1 MTASQENSIRLDA
14 EKAEIHQ
21 AENTM
26 IESHTAERFAHL
38 DEKKILRKMDM
49 RLIPMLT
56 LLYLLS
62 YLDRES
68 QTPFRRRVMN

>member
-1 MTASQENSIRLDA
+1 MTASPENSIRLEA

-26 IESHTAERFAHL
+26 VDSTNAAERFSHL
-38 DEKKILRKMDM
+38 DEKKILRKMDL

-68 QTPFRRRVMN
+68 QTLH